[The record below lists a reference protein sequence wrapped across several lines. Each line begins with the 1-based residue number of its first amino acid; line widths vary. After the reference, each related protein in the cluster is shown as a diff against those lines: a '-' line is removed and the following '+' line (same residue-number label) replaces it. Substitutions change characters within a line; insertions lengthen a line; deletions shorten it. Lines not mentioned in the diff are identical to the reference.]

1 MITSKQNQLIKL
13 IRSLS
18 DKKTR
23 DEHSLFIVEGVKSV
37 KEALISNFLVEQ
49 VLFTEKYAN
58 SLDGYIKDVKTELIT
73 PELMKYVSTE
83 VTPQGVLALVKKP
96 NFACKEQI
104 ASAVFLDGVSDP
116 GNVGAIIRT
125 AVACGITDIFITPD
139 SADPYSQKAVRA
151 SMSGIFKCK
160 IYLTLREE
168 VKSIIRVPLIVAD
181 MDGENVFTTKNNEE
195 FCLIIGNE
203 AHGVSTELLSL
214 ADKVVSIPMQNGVE
228 SLNASVSAGILMY
241 ALKR

>member
-13 IRSLS
+13 VRALS

-23 DEHSLFIVEGVKSV
+23 DEQGLFVVEGVKSV
-37 KEALISNFLVEQ
+37 KEALCSTLKVTTIL
-49 VLFTEKYAN
+49 LTEKYA
-58 SLDGYIKDVKTELIT
+58 SALDGFIDGVKTELVT
-73 PELMKYVSTE
+73 PEIMKHVSTE
-83 VTPQGVLALVKKP
+83 VTPQGVLAIVEKP
-96 NFACKEQI
+96 NFVYGNKKSCSI
-104 ASAVFLDGVSDP
+104 FLDGVSDP

-125 AVACGITDIFITPD
+125 AAATGITDIFITPD
-139 SADPYSQKAVRA
+139 CADPYSQKAVRA

-160 IYLTLREE
+160 IYLTIREE
-168 VKSIIRVPLIVAD
+168 VKDVVKVPIIIAD
-181 MDGENVFTTKNNEE
+181 MNGENVFETKVLSD
-195 FCLIIGNE
+195 FCLVIGNE
-203 AHGVSTELLSL
+203 AHGVSSQLLTL